1 MTRRPPRVTR
11 TDTLVPDTTLCRSR
25 RPVIAGAEPG
35 KAAVEKRDAVL
46 RIEVERGREHPDGV
60 RIAALLEGAVAE
72 VIVGPGVV
80 LIERNRL
87 FEVDLGQGVAA
98 LIHQHDAAPDIVVGD
113 VWIQPTQIGRASC
126 GENVCQSVWFSGVA
140 VD

>member
-1 MTRRPPRVTR
+1 MTLSFPTRRSSDR
-11 TDTLVPDTTLCRSR
+11 
-25 RPVIAGAEPG
+25 
-35 KAAVEKRDAVL
+35 AVEKRDAVL

-113 VWIQPTQIGRASC
+113 VWIQPQRDFDVGQRSEEHTS
-126 GENVCQSVWFSGVA
+126 ELQSLMRISYA
-140 VD
+140 VFCLKKNTTN